1 MRRIGLMRHI
11 GLMRPY
17 EIINR
22 NAHAKGPGPGAA
34 LKKKIEGIK
43 YLIGT

>member
-1 MRRIGLMRHI
+1 MRRIGLMRPM

-22 NAHAKGPGPGAA
+22 NARVKRPGLGAA
-34 LKKKIEGIK
+34 
-43 YLIGT
+43 

>member
-1 MRRIGLMRHI
+1 MRRIGLMRPIGPMRHM

-22 NAHAKGPGPGAA
+22 NARVKRPGLGAA
-34 LKKKIEGIK
+34 
-43 YLIGT
+43 